1 MTWWRVPYALR
12 GARFTQC
19 HLGRLSSTTSTTLT
33 FTLLQFIEAIHVYQ
47 ADIINCFNM
56 SSHERQNN
64 RRNSSLKLKDR
75 WISAFQNESFV
86 GSGNKDEH
94 IAFCP
99 EKVGEPKEEERPK
112 VGKEEEGA
120 NWEEEPNVEETSKKT
135 DLQNEGGNIACPK
148 TDSEDADFRGRVP
161 SVSELH
167 SQLEELM
174 MALISLQISRC
185 AIFHLFLNITIREAH
200 STKT

>member
-1 MTWWRVPYALR
+1 
-12 GARFTQC
+12 
-19 HLGRLSSTTSTTLT
+19 
-33 FTLLQFIEAIHVYQ
+33 
-47 ADIINCFNM
+47 M

-86 GSGNKDEH
+86 GSGNNDEH

-99 EKVGEPKEEERPK
+99 KDDGEPKEEERPK

-120 NWEEEPNVEETSKKT
+120 NWEEPNVKEESNKT
-135 DLQNEGGNIACPK
+135 DLQNEGENIACPK

-161 SVSELH
+161 SVSELQ

-185 AIFHLFLNITIREAH
+185 SIFHFFLNITIREA
-200 STKT
+200 TA

>member
-1 MTWWRVPYALR
+1 MR
-12 GARFTQC
+12 GARFTQR
-19 HLGRLSSTTSTTLT
+19 HLGRLSSTSSTTLT

-47 ADIINCFNM
+47 ADIVNCFNM

-75 WISAFQNESFV
+75 WISAFQNESFI
-86 GSGNKDEH
+86 GIGNNDEH
-94 IAFCP
+94 IAHCP
-99 EKVGEPKEEERPK
+99 KKVGEPKGEERPK
-112 VGKEEEGA
+112 VGKEGEGGA
-120 NWEEEPNVEETSKKT
+120 NWEEEPNVGKESKKA
-135 DLQNEGGNIACPK
+135 DLQNEGENIACPK

-161 SVSELH
+161 SVSELQ

-185 AIFHLFLNITIREAH
+185 SIFHFFLNITIREA
-200 STKT
+200 TA